1 MSDFLGWLFRRR
13 TTFDV
18 MLFVALG
25 LELAVAAWLL
35 GLPMWVA
42 GVVLLGLDTAANV
55 WAWWASR
62 HLGAPPET
70 PFLVGIER
78 LREKVDGCPG
88 PD

>member
-1 MSDFLGWLFRRR
+1 MSAFLRWLFRRR

-25 LELAVAAWLL
+25 LELVVATWFF
-35 GLPMWVA
+35 GLPIWTAAVT
-42 GVVLLGLDTAANV
+42 LLGLDLAVNI
-55 WAWWASR
+55 WAWWASS

-70 PFLVGIER
+70 AFLLGIER

-88 PD
+88 QD